1 MWVSKPFNNL
11 TRYDSSKGTLPYFSF
26 LNKTTMDITF
36 FTQKFY
42 SLTFLKFFVKK
53 IYNIFN
59 IILEKN
65 PNLENHSNNLRLMN
79 KGGKFSNW
87 VNSFEF
93 RTCSNL
99 RVIWYIFILSRKSI
113 LKVILNVESHNCFVK
128 WGKVM
133 FLKEVS
139 YKQVTSTTFIGQVM
153 LF

>member
-26 LNKTTMDITF
+26 LNKTTTDITF

-42 SLTFLKFFVKK
+42 WLTFLKFFVKK
-53 IYNIFN
+53 IYNMFN

-99 RVIWYIFILSRKSI
+99 RVTWYIFIKSRKSI
-113 LKVILNVESHNCFVK
+113 LKVILNVESQNCFVK

-133 FLKEVS
+133 FLKEVP